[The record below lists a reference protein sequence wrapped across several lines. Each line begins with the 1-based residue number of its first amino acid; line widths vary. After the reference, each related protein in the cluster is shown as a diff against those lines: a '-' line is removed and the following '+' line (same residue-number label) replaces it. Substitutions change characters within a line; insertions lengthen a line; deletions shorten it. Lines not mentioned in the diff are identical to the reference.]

1 MLSFRKATPADMM
14 LYFEWAND
22 ADVRKQSYHT
32 STISLEDHKE
42 WFLKKLNDND
52 CLMLLFENEANVP
65 VGQVRFQKE
74 NENVYVIGI
83 SIAKE
88 FRGKGL
94 AAGILLMASDHFLAI
109 FPGITIYAY
118 IKISNTG
125 SISSFAKAGFVFAK
139 NVMIEKSESV
149 LYIKYKE
156 NEDS

>member
-1 MLSFRKATPADMM
+1 MLSFRKATQADMM

-32 STISLEDHKE
+32 SAISLEDHKG
-42 WFLKKLNDND
+42 WFLKKLSDND
-52 CLMLLFENEANVP
+52 CLMLLFENEAKLP

-74 NENVYVIGI
+74 NEKVYVIGI

-94 AAGILLMASDHFLAI
+94 AATILSMASDHFLSI
-109 FPGITIYAY
+109 FPGNSIYAY
-118 IKISNTG
+118 IKTSNTE
-125 SISSFAKAGFVFAK
+125 SMRSFAKAGFVFA
-139 NVMIEKSESV
+139 NNIVIEKSESV

>member
-1 MLSFRKATPADMM
+1 MLSFRKATQADMM

-52 CLMLLFENEANVP
+52 CLMLLFENEAKVP

-74 NENVYVIGI
+74 NEKVYVIGI
-83 SIAKE
+83 SLGKE

-94 AAGILLMASDHFLAI
+94 AGPILLMASEYFLTV
-109 FPGITIYAY
+109 FPEITIYAY
-118 IKISNTG
+118 IKITNKESVR
-125 SISSFAKAGFVFAK
+125 SFAKAGFAFAK

-149 LYIKYKE
+149 LYIKKRK
-156 NEDS
+156 